1 MHLVCT
7 HVSTIHLH
15 IYNIYIY
22 TYAPECILCLHIYA
36 VLNAT
41 VLNAANHLVKRT
53 SMLPYSFFLKR
64 FSSPL
69 EQHKVSESYDK
80 DEF

>member
-1 MHLVCT
+1 M
-7 HVSTIHLH
+7 
-15 IYNIYIY
+15 YIMP
-22 TYAPECILCLHIYA
+22 TYICSFKC
-36 VLNAT
+36 NCFKC
-41 VLNAANHLVKRT
+41 NKNHLVKRS
-53 SMLPYSFFLKR
+53 SMFPYSFFLKR